1 MSGERRRV
9 LGVDPGERRVG
20 LAVSDPLGITA
31 QGLATFDRARGN
43 IVEHVRALLH
53 EYDVE
58 CIVVGRPLALSGAE
72 TDSTRRAD
80 ALARELAALDLPV
93 VLWDERLSSVE
104 AQRVLAG
111 ARAGKDAVDR
121 IAAVLILQGYLD
133 ARANSSAS
141 GERDA

>member
-9 LGVDPGERRVG
+9 LGIDPGERRVG
-20 LAVSDPLGITA
+20 VAVSDPLGITA
-31 QGLATFDRARGN
+31 QGLPTFDRSRGDV
-43 IVEHVRALLH
+43 IDHVRELARQ
-53 EYDVE
+53 YDIE
-58 CIVVGRPLALSGAE
+58 RIVIGRPLSLAGRE

-80 ALARELAALDLPV
+80 TLARELEAALKIPV
-93 VLWDERLSSVE
+93 TVWDERLSSVE

-133 ARANSSAS
+133 SRAL
-141 GERDA
+141 RDEAGDA

>member
-9 LGVDPGERRVG
+9 LAVDPGERRVG

-31 QGLATFDRARGN
+31 QGLATFDRSRGN
-43 IVEHVRALLH
+43 IVEHVRGLLR

-58 CIVVGRPLALSGAE
+58 CIVVGRPLSLSGVE
-72 TDSTRRAD
+72 TESTRRAA
-80 ALARELAALDLPV
+80 ALARELSALNVAV

-104 AQRVLAG
+104 AQRILAG
-111 ARAGKDAVDR
+111 ARAGKEAVDR

-133 ARANSSAS
+133 SRANSSAA
-141 GERDA
+141 EETDA